1 MGGVFRGKEF
11 AMFYGLAYKIF
22 GVHLFSYVTFRAFAA
37 AGTAFVLSLL
47 LGRRMIAKLRAMRV
61 GQMERDGREM
71 AVIGHAKKAGTPT
84 MGGLLILFTTTL
96 AALLWGNLGNAQLWL
111 VTATMLLMG
120 AVGFVDDYL
129 KLRRGKSDGLSERQK
144 LLWQGVISL
153 GAFAVI
159 CWIPETRE
167 YATRLYLP
175 FLKEPVIL
183 NMTLVGGALFA
194 WLVITATTNAVNLTD
209 GLDGLAAGCASSVV
223 ATYLVMAYVAGHAG
237 LAGYLLVPAISGSH
251 ELAVFCGGLL
261 GGCLGFLWWN
271 GYPAKVFMGDTG
283 SLALGGAVAMT
294 AILIRQ
300 ELTLLIAGAVFVAEA
315 ASVLIQRGACKF
327 YRWRT
332 GTALEQGR
340 RPFRMTPLH
349 HHFEILSKERARE
362 EGRGEDSA
370 ENSVVVRFWIAGVVC
385 ALLGLAT
392 LKLR

>member
-1 MGGVFRGKEF
+1 
-11 AMFYGLAYKIF
+11 MFYELLHWR
-22 GVHLFSYVTFRAFAA
+22 VNLFNYVTFRAFAA
-37 AGTAFVLSLL
+37 AGTAFVLSLM
-47 LGRRMIAKLRAMRV
+47 LGRRMIAWLRAMRV

-71 AVIGHAKKAGTPT
+71 AIIGHGKKAGTPT
-84 MGGLLILFTTTL
+84 MGGLLILFTTTV
-96 AALLWGNLGNAQLWL
+96 AALLWGDLGNAQLWL
-111 VTATMLLMG
+111 VVVTMLLMG
-120 AVGFVDDYL
+120 GVGFLDDWL
-129 KLRRGKSDGLSERQK
+129 KLRRGKSDGLSEWQK
-144 LLWQGVISL
+144 LVLQGAIAL

-159 CWIPETRE
+159 WWIPETRE
-167 YATRLYLP
+167 YATKLYLP
-175 FLKEPVIL
+175 FLKEPVIQ

-223 ATYLVMAYVAGHAG
+223 ATYLVMAYVAGHAV
-237 LAGYLLVPAISGSH
+237 LAGYLLVPAIPGSH

-294 AILIRQ
+294 ALLIRQ

-315 ASVLIQRGACKF
+315 ASVVIQRVACKA

-332 GTALEQGR
+332 GQGLEQGR

-349 HHFEILSKERARE
+349 HHFEIISKERARA

>member
-1 MGGVFRGKEF
+1 
-11 AMFYGLAYKIF
+11 MFYELLHWR
-22 GVHLFSYVTFRAFAA
+22 VNLFNYVTFRAFAA
-37 AGTAFVLSLL
+37 AGTAFVLSLM
-47 LGRRMIAKLRAMRV
+47 LGRRMIAWLRAMRV

-71 AVIGHAKKAGTPT
+71 AIIGHGKKAGTPT
-84 MGGLLILFTTTL
+84 MGGLLILFTTTV
-96 AALLWGNLGNAQLWL
+96 AALLWGDLGNAQLWL
-111 VTATMLLMG
+111 VVVTMLLMG
-120 AVGFVDDYL
+120 GVGFLDDWL
-129 KLRRGKSDGLSERQK
+129 KLRRGKSDGLSEWQK
-144 LLWQGVISL
+144 LVLQGAIAL

-159 CWIPETRE
+159 WWIPETRE
-167 YATRLYLP
+167 YATKLYVP
-175 FLKEPVIL
+175 FLKEPVIQ

-223 ATYLVMAYVAGHAG
+223 ATYLVMAYVAGHAV
-237 LAGYLLVPAISGSH
+237 LAGYLLVPAIPGSH

-294 AILIRQ
+294 ALLIRQ

-315 ASVLIQRGACKF
+315 ASVVIQRVACKA

-332 GTALEQGR
+332 GQGLEQGR

-349 HHFEILSKERARE
+349 HHFEIISKERARA

>member
-1 MGGVFRGKEF
+1 
-11 AMFYGLAYKIF
+11 MFYELLHWQ
-22 GVHLFSYVTFRAFAA
+22 VNLFNYVTFRAFAA

-47 LGRRMIAKLRAMRV
+47 LGRRMIAWLRAMRV

-71 AVIGHAKKAGTPT
+71 AIIGHAKKAGTPT
-84 MGGLLILFTTTL
+84 MGGLLILFTTTV
-96 AALLWGNLGNAQLWL
+96 AALLWGDLGNAQLWL
-111 VTATMLLMG
+111 VVVTMLLMG
-120 AVGFVDDYL
+120 GVGFLDDWL
-129 KLRRGKSDGLSERQK
+129 KLHRGKSDGLSEWQK
-144 LLWQGVISL
+144 LVLQGAIAL

-159 CWIPETRE
+159 WWIPETRE
-167 YATRLYLP
+167 YAVKLYVP
-175 FLKEPVIL
+175 FLKEPVIQ
-183 NMTLVGGALFA
+183 NMTLLGGALFA

-223 ATYLVMAYVAGHAG
+223 ATYLVMAYVAGHAV
-237 LAGYLLVPAISGSH
+237 LAGYLLVPAIPGSH

-294 AILIRQ
+294 ALLIRQ

-315 ASVLIQRGACKF
+315 ASVVIQRVACKA

-332 GTALEQGR
+332 GQGLEQGR

-349 HHFEILSKERARE
+349 HHFEILSKERARK

>member
-1 MGGVFRGKEF
+1 
-11 AMFYGLAYKIF
+11 MFYELLHWR
-22 GVHLFSYVTFRAFAA
+22 VNLFNYVTFRAFAA

-47 LGRRMIAKLRAMRV
+47 LGRRMIAWLRAMRV

-84 MGGLLILFTTTL
+84 MGGLLILFTTTV
-96 AALLWGNLGNAQLWL
+96 AALLWGDLENAQLWL
-111 VTATMLLMG
+111 VVATMLLMG
-120 AVGFVDDYL
+120 GVGFLDDWL
-129 KLRRGKSDGLSERQK
+129 KLRRGKSDGLSEWQK
-144 LLWQGVISL
+144 LVLQGAIAL

-159 CWIPETRE
+159 WWIPETRE
-167 YATRLYLP
+167 YAVKLYVP
-175 FLKEPVIL
+175 FLKEPVIQ
-183 NMTLVGGALFA
+183 NMTLIGGALFA

-223 ATYLVMAYVAGHAG
+223 ATYLVMAYVAGHAV
-237 LAGYLLVPAISGSH
+237 LAGYLLVPAIPGSH

-294 AILIRQ
+294 ALLIRQ

-315 ASVLIQRGACKF
+315 ASVVIQRVACKA

-332 GTALEQGR
+332 GHGLEQGR